1 MNFVKA
7 ACHHPQHVALRYADL
22 QYTFSEFGAAAP
34 RVATLLQ
41 RTGARPG
48 DRVG

>member
-22 QYTFSEFGAAAP
+22 QYTFSEFGAAAA
-34 RVATLLQ
+34 RVATLEAGPLLPQ
-41 RTGARPG
+41 SG
-48 DRVG
+48 